1 MSETMPKRQIR
12 IRFFL
17 QKGFFFYCVLCLFV
31 CCLFLCFGVG
41 FFFAFYQIIFA
52 VVDNTPKNALGKD
65 DWPILGLDAQHWSG

>member
-17 QKGFFFYCVLCLFV
+17 QKSFFFLLCFVFV
-31 CCLFLCFGVG
+31 CLLLVFMFWGGV
-41 FFFAFYQIIFA
+41 FFAFYQIIFA